1 MRDRTKELGNK
12 AEASDEDE
20 EAKALVIKPGT
31 SSAKEEKENDAFFK
45 KVQEIHE
52 GLNSLKRMVSNLE
65 NKQKAVLGEPLPDDS
80 KKKELQTLR
89 EEIKTLAGQIQR
101 KLKSIEPKKGE
112 EDGKYVPINSR
123 MQRTQHGVLS
133 REFVEQMGRCNT
145 IQAQYRDRNVERIH
159 RQLKITGK
167 DVTDEELDAM
177 LESGETDVFTQ
188 NILIDAKATRQAL
201 NEIESRHDEILK
213 LEQSIRELHDM
224 FQYLAMEVE
233 AQGEMVNRVENNI
246 RQSTDY
252 VVRAKENTEKA
263 VTYQQKSRKKKLW
276 IAICLAILILI
287 LVISLVSAFG
297 T

>member
-45 KVQEIHE
+45 KIQEIHE
-52 GLNSLKRMVSNLE
+52 GLHSFKQMVSNLE
-65 NKQKAVLGEPLPDDS
+65 NKQKAVLAEPLPDDS
-80 KKKELQTLR
+80 TKRELQTLR

-177 LESGETDVFTQ
+177 LESGQTDVFTQ
-188 NILIDAKATRQAL
+188 NILSDAKATRQAL

-246 RQSTDY
+246 KQSTDY
-252 VVRAKENTEKA
+252 VVRAKDNTEKA

-287 LVISLVSAFG
+287 LVIALLSVFG